1 MKLFEKIKDKNTL
14 NCFSPEVML
23 ITFIVEFI
31 LAIYVLIKYKLSPF
45 NRAAVMLLFFLG
57 MFQLAEFQICQGNG
71 NDFWLRVGLVSITL
85 LPVIGLYMISEVT
98 GKKSILKAAYMIAL
112 LYVGY
117 FTLVADSIKGA
128 YCGGNYIIF
137 DIPSVIYQFYGFY
150 YFGFLFFAIWEAW
163 ESIKENKKLKEIMTW
178 FIIGYLSFITPMG
191 IFYIFSEKARGAVES
206 IMCGFAI
213 ILALIVV
220 FKIVPL
226 YQRLNLSKNNK

>member
-1 MKLFEKIKDKNTL
+1 MRLFEKLKDRNTL

-23 ITFIVEFI
+23 VTFIVEII
-31 LAIYVLIKYKLSPF
+31 LAVYILIKYKLSAF
-45 NRAAVMLLFFLG
+45 NRAAIMLLFFLG
-57 MFQLAEFQICQGNG
+57 MFQLAEFQICQGNTS
-71 NDFWLRVGLVSITL
+71 DFWLKTGLVSITI
-85 LPVIGLYMISEVT
+85 LPVIGLYMISEIT

-137 DIPSVIYQFYGFY
+137 DIPSAIYQFYGFY

-163 ESIKENKKLKEIMTW
+163 ESIKENIKFKSIMTW
-178 FIIGYLSFITPMG
+178 FIIGYFSFIAPMG
-191 IFYIFSEKARGAVES
+191 IVYIFSDQARGAVES

-213 ILALIVV
+213 FLALIVV

-226 YQRLNLSKNNK
+226 YQKLNLSKNNK